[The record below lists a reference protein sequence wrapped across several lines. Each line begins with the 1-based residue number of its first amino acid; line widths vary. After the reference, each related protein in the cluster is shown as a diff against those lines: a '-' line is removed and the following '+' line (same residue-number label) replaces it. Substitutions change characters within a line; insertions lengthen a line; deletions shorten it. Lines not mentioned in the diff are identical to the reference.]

1 MGLEVVDAVG
11 QRDHLLIKLG
21 LAGLLDAGVQVADLR
36 VEADD
41 DLAVDLH
48 HQAQN
53 SVHGR
58 VLRPHVQDH
67 VLIVRAFGRR
77 SFEDGGAR
85 CVSVIQRYPST
96 G

>member
-1 MGLEVVDAVG
+1 
-11 QRDHLLIKLG
+11 
-21 LAGLLDAGVQVADLR
+21 LASQVFLDAGVQVADLR
-36 VEADD
+36 LEADD

-53 SVHGR
+53 SVHGG

-67 VLIVRAFGRR
+67 VLIMRARGRR
-77 SFEDGGAR
+77 SFEDGIGW
-85 CVSVIQRYPST
+85 IHQRYPST